1 MPQVKEPARRVPEPA
16 PERQEVF
23 ISYTRVDREW
33 VDRLQQM
40 MKPLL
45 RAGGQRVLLWDD
57 SQILAGAKWRAEIE
71 AALARAKV
79 ALLLVSAA
87 FLDSEFVMNALSPP
101 SAAGWSSA
109 ARESG

>member
-1 MPQVKEPARRVPEPA
+1 MPRADQPARSVPQPT
-16 PERQEVF
+16 PKRDQVF
-23 ISYTRVDREW
+23 ISYARVDRAW

-45 RAGGQRVLLWDD
+45 RAGGQTVRLWDD
-57 SQILAGAKWRAEIE
+57 SQIPPGAQWRAAIETALAG
-71 AALARAKV
+71 AKV
-79 ALLLVSAA
+79 ALLLVSDA
-87 FLDSEFVMNALSPP
+87 FLASEFVMNALSPP

>member
-57 SQILAGAKWRAEIE
+57 SQILAGAKWRSEIE

-79 ALLLVSAA
+79 ALLLVSNA
-87 FLDSEFVMNALSPP
+87 FLASEFVMNALSPP